1 MRQLILKD
9 FAIQKRTAY
18 MYLIMG
24 LLFFF
29 FMTALDQHNM
39 MSVMMPVFI
48 IVYSF
53 INRSLQE
60 DERNHATRLLLCLPV
75 PRAVLVKAKYASVL
89 LAALA
94 SFAVLSLVGLL
105 GGALSFDTPD
115 DRILNLLII
124 AIITFFCTLLVSILI
139 PMVYKIGIVR
149 AQNINRFV
157 LAGLGLLGGSSG
169 ALIRAVRSRLDLS
182 SGPPAWLDR
191 IDQALSRTSPYMWVV
206 LLLALAVLMF
216 LVSMQV
222 SIRYFDKREDL

>member
-191 IDQALSRTSPYMWVV
+191 IDQALSRTSPYMWVA